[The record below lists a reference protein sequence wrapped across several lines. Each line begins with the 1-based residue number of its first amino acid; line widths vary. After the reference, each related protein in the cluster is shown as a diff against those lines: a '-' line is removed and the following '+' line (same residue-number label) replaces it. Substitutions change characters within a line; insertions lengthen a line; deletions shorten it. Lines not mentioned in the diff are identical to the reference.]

1 MAKNTYSHKDVAGI
15 DLVANIIDTFLV
27 VADKPEQYQEGLQWY
42 NVAHKFVLD
51 LAQVY
56 KLSIEQSAGIVAA
69 LSPQLS
75 WSRNKK
81 IALQFCAHM
90 RQGNEEIVL
99 RLGATGLNARK
110 AIRIWH
116 GEKPL
121 DVLGGMKV
129 ISFYH
134 NLLLFSSHVTI
145 DRHAASIAMFGDNG
159 KKSGSIALNDKL
171 YVIIADAYRTAAN
184 IIAET
189 WGVEFEAYTL
199 QAIVWTQKAQSGGKA

>member
-1 MAKNTYSHKDVAGI
+1 MAINTYSDKDVAGI

-27 VADKPEQYQEGLQWY
+27 VVEKPEQYQEGLQWY

-75 WSRNKK
+75 WARNKK
-81 IALQFCAHM
+81 ITLQFCAHM
-90 RQGNEEIVL
+90 RQGNEETVL
-99 RLGATGLNARK
+99 HLGATGPNARK

-121 DVLGGMKV
+121 GVLGGMKV

-145 DRHAASIAMFGDNG
+145 DRHAACIAMFGDNG
-159 KKSGSIALNDKL
+159 KKSGSVALNDKL
-171 YVIIADAYRTAAN
+171 YVIIAEAYRKAADM
-184 IIAET
+184 IAET
-189 WGVEFEAYTL
+189 WGTEFEAYTL